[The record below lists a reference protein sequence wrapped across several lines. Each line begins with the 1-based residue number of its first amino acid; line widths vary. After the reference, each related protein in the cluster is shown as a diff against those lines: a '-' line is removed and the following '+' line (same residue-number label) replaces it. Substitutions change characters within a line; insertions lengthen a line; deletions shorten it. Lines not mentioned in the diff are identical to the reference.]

1 MSKSSTIEKL
11 LTESY
16 RLVEGNRKV
25 LWEWICEMRSE
36 IIVADAVSSR
46 YRGKISCV
54 SD

>member
-1 MSKSSTIEKL
+1 MERD

-16 RLVEGNRKV
+16 RLVEDSRDI
-25 LWEWICEMRSE
+25 LWEWVCEMQSE
-36 IIVADAVSSR
+36 IIVAAAVSSR